1 MAACLRHPGRM
12 VVCLVGDGGFLMTGN
27 ELATAIERRLPLKVI
42 VSVNGCYGSIRL
54 HQERQYPG
62 RTAGT
67 GFANPDFEL
76 LGRAFGFP
84 VTRIR
89 HERELD
95 CLPALLGGE
104 GPAFI
109 VVDSSLAA
117 ILPKSAPSG

>member
-1 MAACLRHPGRM
+1 
-12 VVCLVGDGGFLMTGN
+12 MTGN

-62 RTAGT
+62 RVVGT

-76 LGRAFGFP
+76 LGRALGFP

-89 HERELD
+89 SERELD
-95 CLPALLGGE
+95 RLPPLLQGE

-109 VVDSSLAA
+109 VVYSSLAA
-117 ILPKSAPSG
+117 ILPKAAPPG